1 MARLPKP
8 LLGLLLGTI
17 VFFAIWMVAL
27 KPKSSAGGGS
37 QGGVGQYQSAI
48 DKAHQAVTTSN
59 QANAKLGAPTATAPA
74 PKPETPAT
82 AAPATA
88 AKTATAAKAATSA
101 KTAPAAKTTTKAA
114 AKKATT
120 AKPNAD
126 ITLSPAVGVQTIQSA
141 IRSGKVV
148 AVLFYN
154 DAAADDRAVK
164 NELAA
169 VPTHHGKV
177 VKLAVP
183 VSQLTQYSIVTQQIP
198 VVTAPTLVLIDA
210 SRQATTITGYADPV
224 EIGQRIDDALSV
236 K

>member
-1 MARLPKP
+1 MI
-8 LLGLLLGTI
+8 GLLLGTI

-27 KPKSSAGGGS
+27 KPKTSAGGGS

-48 DKAHQAVTTSN
+48 DQAHQAVTTSN

-74 PKPETPAT
+74 PKPAAKSQT
-82 AAPATA
+82 AAPASS
-88 AKTATAAKAATSA
+88 AKATTPAKVTPKAAAKAAR
-101 KTAPAAKTTTKAA
+101 AAKGASSVA
-114 AKKATT
+114 Q
-120 AKPNAD
+120 
-126 ITLSPAVGVQTIQSA
+126 SPASGVKAIQSA
-141 IRSGKVV
+141 IRAGNVV

-164 NELAA
+164 SELAA

-183 VSQLTQYSIVTQQIP
+183 VSQLTQYSVVSQQIP

-210 SRQATTITGYADPV
+210 ARQATMITGYADPV
-224 EIGQRIDDALSV
+224 EIAQRIDDALAA

>member
-1 MARLPKP
+1 M
-8 LLGLLLGTI
+8 LGLLMGTI

-37 QGGVGQYQSAI
+37 QGGVGQYQPAI
-48 DKAHQAVTTSN
+48 NQAHQAVTTSN

-74 PKPETPAT
+74 PKPATPAKT
-82 AAPATA
+82 AAPNTPAKTAATKSTATNTTATKTTATKGTA
-88 AKTATAAKAATSA
+88 AKPT
-101 KTAPAAKTTTKAA
+101 PAAK
-114 AKKATT
+114 
-120 AKPNAD
+120 NAPD
-126 ITLSPAVGVQTIQSA
+126 ITESAASGVQTIRSA
-141 IRSGKVV
+141 IRAGKVV

-164 NELAA
+164 SELAE

-177 VKLAVP
+177 VRLAVP
-183 VSQLTQYSIVTQQIP
+183 VSQLTQYSVVTQQIP

-210 SRQATTITGYADPV
+210 ARQATTITGYADPV
-224 EIGQRIDDALSV
+224 EIAQRIDDALSV

>member
-1 MARLPKP
+1 MARVPKP
-8 LLGLLLGTI
+8 MLGLLMGTI

-37 QGGVGQYQSAI
+37 QGGVGQYQPAI
-48 DKAHQAVTTSN
+48 NQAHQAVTTSN

-74 PKPETPAT
+74 PKTATPAT
-82 AAPATA
+82 AAPNTP
-88 AKTATAAKAATSA
+88 AKTAATKSTATSTTATKTTATNGTAAKATSA
-101 KTAPAAKTTTKAA
+101 ANNAP
-114 AKKATT
+114 
-120 AKPNAD
+120 D
-126 ITLSPAVGVQTIQSA
+126 ITQSAASGVQAIQSA

-164 NELAA
+164 SELAN

-183 VSQLTQYSIVTQQIP
+183 VSQLTQYSVVTQQIP

-210 SRQATTITGYADPV
+210 ARQATTITGDADPV
-224 EIGQRIDDALSV
+224 EIAPRIDDALSV

>member
-74 PKPETPAT
+74 PKPATPAKAAPT
-82 AAPATA
+82 ATTKATSTKSAPAKAAPAKA
-88 AKTATAAKAATSA
+88 AAPKAAAKAAT
-101 KTAPAAKTTTKAA
+101 
-114 AKKATT
+114 T
-120 AKPNAD
+120 AKANAD
-126 ITLSPAVGVQTIQSA
+126 IAQSPAAGIQAIQSG
-141 IRSGKVV
+141 IRAGKVV

-164 NELAA
+164 KELAE

-183 VSQLTQYSIVTQQIP
+183 VSQLSQYSVVTQQIP

-224 EIGQRIDDALSV
+224 EIAQRISDALTV

>member
-1 MARLPKP
+1 MPKP

-27 KPKSSAGGGS
+27 KPKTSAGGS

-59 QANAKLGAPTATAPA
+59 QANAKLGAPTATVKA
-74 PKPETPAT
+74 PKPATPGKAAAPTPA
-82 AAPATA
+82 
-88 AKTATAAKAATSA
+88 KTGS
-101 KTAPAAKTTTKAA
+101 KAA
-114 AKKATT
+114 AKSTS
-120 AKPNAD
+120 D
-126 ITLSPAVGVQTIQSA
+126 ITQSATAGVQKIQSA
-141 IRSGKVV
+141 IRAGKVV

-169 VPTHHGKV
+169 VPTHGGKV

-210 SRQATTITGYADPV
+210 AHQATMITGYADPV
-224 EIGQRIDDALSV
+224 EIMQRINDALSA

>member
-1 MARLPKP
+1 MPNTCLMARLPKP
-8 LLGLLLGTI
+8 LIGLLLGTI

-48 DKAHQAVTTSN
+48 NKAHQAVTTSN

-74 PKPETPAT
+74 PKPVTPAKTTPASTAKTATTAKTAAKAPAT
-82 AAPATA
+82 AAPA
-88 AKTATAAKAATSA
+88 AKSA
-101 KTAPAAKTTTKAA
+101 PPITQPAASGVHAIQAA
-114 AKKATT
+114 VRA
-120 AKPNAD
+120 
-126 ITLSPAVGVQTIQSA
+126 
-141 IRSGKVV
+141 GKVV

-164 NELAA
+164 SELAA
-169 VPTHHGKV
+169 VPTHGGKV

-183 VSQLTQYSIVTQQIP
+183 VSQLTQYSIVTRQIP

-210 SRQATTITGYADPV
+210 ARQATTIIGYADPV
-224 EIGQRIDDALSV
+224 EIAQRIDDALSA

>member
-27 KPKSSAGGGS
+27 KPKTSAGGS

-48 DKAHQAVTTSN
+48 NQAHQAVTTSN
-59 QANAKLGAPTATAPA
+59 QANAKLDAPTATAPA
-74 PKPETPAT
+74 PKPATPAT
-82 AAPATA
+82 TTPAATTPA
-88 AKTATAAKAATSA
+88 KATAAKAAPAAEPKATA
-101 KTAPAAKTTTKAA
+101 KTKTVAA
-114 AKKATT
+114 AKSA
-120 AKPNAD
+120 PS
-126 ITLSPAVGVQTIQSA
+126 ITLSPAVGVKTIQSA
-141 IRSGKVV
+141 IRAGKVV

-164 NELAA
+164 SELAA
-169 VPTHHGKV
+169 VPAHQGKV

-183 VSQLTQYSIVTQQIP
+183 VSQLTQYSLVTQQIP

-210 SRQATTITGYADPV
+210 ARQATTITGYADPV
-224 EIGQRIDDALSV
+224 EIAQRIDDALAAE
-236 K
+236 

>member
-1 MARLPKP
+1 MARVPKP
-8 LLGLLLGTI
+8 LIGLLLGTI

-27 KPKSSAGGGS
+27 KPKTSAGGGS
-37 QGGVGQYQSAI
+37 QGGAGQYQSAI

-74 PKPETPAT
+74 PKPATP
-82 AAPATA
+82 
-88 AKTATAAKAATSA
+88 AKAAPTTKTS
-101 KTAPAAKTTTKAA
+101 TTAKTTTA
-114 AKKATT
+114 AKSSAST
-120 AKPNAD
+120 AQSGA
-126 ITLSPAVGVQTIQSA
+126 AGVKSIQAA
-141 IRSGKVV
+141 IRAGKVV

-164 NELAA
+164 SELAS
-169 VPTHHGKV
+169 VPAHHGKV

-183 VSQLTQYSIVTQQIP
+183 VSQLTQYSVVTQQIP

-210 SRQATTITGYADPV
+210 ARQATMITGYADPV
-224 EIGQRIDDALSV
+224 EIAQRIDDALSA

>member
-8 LLGLLLGTI
+8 LLGLLLGTV

-37 QGGVGQYQSAI
+37 QGGVGQYQPAI

-74 PKPETPAT
+74 PTPAT
-82 AAPATA
+82 PAKPAPATP
-88 AKTATAAKAATSA
+88 AKTTPKTAAKAAPVTKNTPDVAQSA
-101 KTAPAAKTTTKAA
+101 K
-114 AKKATT
+114 
-120 AKPNAD
+120 
-126 ITLSPAVGVQTIQSA
+126 SGVQTIQSA
-141 IRSGKVV
+141 IRAGKVV

-164 NELAA
+164 NELAE

-183 VSQLTQYSIVTQQIP
+183 VSQLTQYSVVTQQIP

-210 SRQATTITGYADPV
+210 ARQATTITGYADPV
-224 EIGQRIDDALSV
+224 EIAQRISDALSS

>member
-8 LLGLLLGTI
+8 MIGLLLGTI

-27 KPKSSAGGGS
+27 KPKTSAGGGS

-48 DKAHQAVTTSN
+48 DQAHQAVTTSN

-74 PKPETPAT
+74 PKPATKTQT
-82 AAPATA
+82 AAPASI
-88 AKTATAAKAATSA
+88 AKATTPAKVTPKAAAKAA
-101 KTAPAAKTTTKAA
+101 PAAKGASSVA
-114 AKKATT
+114 Q
-120 AKPNAD
+120 
-126 ITLSPAVGVQTIQSA
+126 SPASGVKAIQSA
-141 IRSGKVV
+141 IRAGNVV

-164 NELAA
+164 SELAA

-183 VSQLTQYSIVTQQIP
+183 VSQLTQYSVVSQQIP

-210 SRQATTITGYADPV
+210 ARQATMITGYADPV
-224 EIGQRIDDALSV
+224 EIAQRIDDALAA

>member
-1 MARLPKP
+1 MARVPKP
-8 LLGLLLGTI
+8 LIGLLLGTI

-27 KPKSSAGGGS
+27 KPKTSAGGGS
-37 QGGVGQYQSAI
+37 QGGAGQYQSAI

-74 PKPETPAT
+74 PKPATPAK
-82 AAPATA
+82 AAPTTKTSTT
-88 AKTATAAKAATSA
+88 AKTATAAKRSASTAQSGAA
-101 KTAPAAKTTTKAA
+101 
-114 AKKATT
+114 
-120 AKPNAD
+120 
-126 ITLSPAVGVQTIQSA
+126 GVKSIQAA
-141 IRSGKVV
+141 IRAGKVV

-164 NELAA
+164 SELAA
-169 VPTHHGKV
+169 VPAHHGKV

-183 VSQLTQYSIVTQQIP
+183 VSQLTQYSVVTQQIP

-210 SRQATTITGYADPV
+210 ARQATMITGYADPV
-224 EIGQRIDDALSV
+224 EIAQRIDDALSA

>member
-1 MARLPKP
+1 MPKP

-27 KPKSSAGGGS
+27 KPKTSAGGS

-59 QANAKLGAPTATAPA
+59 QANAKLGAPTATVQA
-74 PKPETPAT
+74 PKPTTPAKVASPT
-82 AAPATA
+82 Q
-88 AKTATAAKAATSA
+88 AKAASPPPA
-101 KTAPAAKTTTKAA
+101 KTGPKAPTKSSS
-114 AKKATT
+114 
-120 AKPNAD
+120 D
-126 ITLSPAVGVQTIQSA
+126 ITQSARAGVQKIQSA
-141 IRSGKVV
+141 IRVGKVV

-169 VPTHHGKV
+169 VPTHGGEV

-210 SRQATTITGYADPV
+210 AHQATMITGYADPV
-224 EIGQRIDDALSV
+224 EIMQRIDDALSA

>member
-1 MARLPKP
+1 MARVPKP
-8 LLGLLLGTI
+8 LIGLLLGTI

-27 KPKSSAGGGS
+27 KPKTSAGGGS
-37 QGGVGQYQSAI
+37 QGGAGQYQSAI

-74 PKPETPAT
+74 PKPATP
-82 AAPATA
+82 
-88 AKTATAAKAATSA
+88 AKAAPTTKTS
-101 KTAPAAKTTTKAA
+101 TTAKTTTA
-114 AKKATT
+114 AKRSTST
-120 AKPNAD
+120 AQSGA
-126 ITLSPAVGVQTIQSA
+126 SGVKTIQAA
-141 IRSGKVV
+141 IRAGKVV

-164 NELAA
+164 SELAT
-169 VPTHHGKV
+169 VPAHHGKV

-183 VSQLTQYSIVTQQIP
+183 VSQLTQYSVVTQQIP

-210 SRQATTITGYADPV
+210 ARQATMITGYADPV
-224 EIGQRIDDALSV
+224 EIAQRIDDALSA

>member
-1 MARLPKP
+1 MPKP

-27 KPKSSAGGGS
+27 KPKTSAGGS

-59 QANAKLGAPTATAPA
+59 QANAKLGAPTATVQA
-74 PKPETPAT
+74 PKPATPAKAASPTPGKAAAPTPAKT
-82 AAPATA
+82 AAPTPAKTGSKGAAKSTSDITQSATA
-88 AKTATAAKAATSA
+88 
-101 KTAPAAKTTTKAA
+101 
-114 AKKATT
+114 
-120 AKPNAD
+120 
-126 ITLSPAVGVQTIQSA
+126 GVQKIQSA
-141 IRSGKVV
+141 IRAGKVV

-169 VPTHHGKV
+169 VPTHGGKV

-210 SRQATTITGYADPV
+210 AHQATMITGYADPV
-224 EIGQRIDDALSV
+224 EIMQRISDALSA

>member
-8 LLGLLLGTI
+8 LLGLLLGTV

-37 QGGVGQYQSAI
+37 QGGVGQYQPAI

-74 PKPETPAT
+74 PTPAT
-82 AAPATA
+82 PAKPAPATP
-88 AKTATAAKAATSA
+88 AKTTPKTAAKAAPVTKNTPDVAQSA
-101 KTAPAAKTTTKAA
+101 KP
-114 AKKATT
+114 
-120 AKPNAD
+120 
-126 ITLSPAVGVQTIQSA
+126 GVQTIQSA
-141 IRSGKVV
+141 IRAGKVV

-164 NELAA
+164 NELAE

-183 VSQLTQYSIVTQQIP
+183 VSQLTQYSVVTQQIP

-210 SRQATTITGYADPV
+210 ARQATTITGYADPV
-224 EIGQRIDDALSV
+224 EIAQRISDALSS

>member
-8 LLGLLLGTI
+8 LLGLLLGTV

-74 PKPETPAT
+74 AKPATPAT
-82 AAPATA
+82 
-88 AKTATAAKAATSA
+88 TATAAKAAPATTA
-101 KTAPAAKTTTKAA
+101 KTAPKAA
-114 AKKATT
+114 AKAAPVTKHSPDVAQS
-120 AKPNAD
+120 AK
-126 ITLSPAVGVQTIQSA
+126 SGVQAIQSA
-141 IRSGKVV
+141 IRAGKVI

-164 NELAA
+164 KELAA

-183 VSQLTQYSIVTQQIP
+183 VSQLTQYSVVTQQIP

-210 SRQATTITGYADPV
+210 SRQATMITGYADPV
-224 EIGQRIDDALSV
+224 EIAQRISDALTV

>member
-8 LLGLLLGTI
+8 LIGLLLETI

-27 KPKSSAGGGS
+27 KPKTSAGGGS
-37 QGGVGQYQSAI
+37 QAGVGQYQSAI
-48 DKAHQAVTTSN
+48 NQAHQAVTTSN
-59 QANAKLGAPTATAPA
+59 QANARLGAPTATVTA
-74 PKPETPAT
+74 PKPATPGNAAPVTPAKR
-82 AAPATA
+82 ATP
-88 AKTATAAKAATSA
+88 AKTATAAKADA
-101 KTAPAAKTTTKAA
+101 KAPA
-114 AKKATT
+114 KATPAANPVSSVT
-120 AKPNAD
+120 Q
-126 ITLSPAVGVQTIQSA
+126 SPAQGVRTIQSA

-164 NELAA
+164 SELAA

-183 VSQLTQYSIVTQQIP
+183 VSQLSQYSIVTQQIP

-210 SRQATTITGYADPV
+210 AREATTITGYADPV
-224 EIGQRIDDALSV
+224 EIGQRIDDALV
-236 K
+236 AK